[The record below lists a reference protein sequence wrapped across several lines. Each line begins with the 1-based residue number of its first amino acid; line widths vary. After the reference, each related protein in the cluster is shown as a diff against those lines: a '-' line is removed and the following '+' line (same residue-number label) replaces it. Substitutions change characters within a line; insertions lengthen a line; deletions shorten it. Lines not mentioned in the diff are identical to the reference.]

1 MGCDKSVFESDLLRN
16 VVSVVL
22 CQLILQLLKLFLGNK
37 ERYFEGLVKLFEL
50 GVLFL
55 DGSGV
60 F

>member
-22 CQLILQLLKLFLGNK
+22 GQLILQLLKLFLGNK
-37 ERYFEGLVKLFEL
+37 ERYFEGLVKFFEL

-60 F
+60 L